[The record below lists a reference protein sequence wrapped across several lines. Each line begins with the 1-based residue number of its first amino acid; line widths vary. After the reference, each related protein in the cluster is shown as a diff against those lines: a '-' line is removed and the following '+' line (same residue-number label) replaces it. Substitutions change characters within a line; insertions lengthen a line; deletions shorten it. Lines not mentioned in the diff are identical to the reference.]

1 MVGSTRLKFLVF
13 SRRVGNILLL
23 SRMKYEGKGFNGALL
38 ENALMAL
45 GWLVAGNYHKQ
56 LDCNLA
62 WRFFLSLC

>member
-1 MVGSTRLKFLVF
+1 M
-13 SRRVGNILLL
+13 GNILLL